1 MAVSLVQLLFSS
13 YLLSAENHGRI
24 TNRTR
29 KQNLLFQDFVIK
41 EMSVKKA
48 VEDYKEKIVILR
60 VEKGEKMCDFSTSI
74 HL

>member
-1 MAVSLVQLLFSS
+1 MVGLQIV
-13 YLLSAENHGRI
+13 I
-24 TNRTR
+24 VI
-29 KQNLLFQDFVIK
+29 VIK